1 MQFSFLTTLCKL
13 VFFTLTRFNIM
24 EIINTLKQGEYSIM
38 QNISKFILVDSN
50 SVSSLEM
57 WLFHLS
63 N

>member
-1 MQFSFLTTLCKL
+1 
-13 VFFTLTRFNIM
+13 M

-38 QNISKFILVDSN
+38 QNVSKFVLVESN

-63 N
+63 NAHWLKYQ